1 MSTASE
7 YRKRALDCIE
17 LSKRMSPESTPMLLS
32 IAEAWTALAEQ
43 AERQESREDL
53 MERKSNAPSI
63 FRIQ

>member
-1 MSTASE
+1 
-7 YRKRALDCIE
+7 
-17 LSKRMSPESTPMLLS
+17 MSPESTPMLLS